1 MSRLDEICRA
11 AWPECE
17 STLTHESWHLPLVAR
32 ILTAAL
38 EAAEASPQLTDRW
51 LRAACEQARERTETP

>member
-1 MSRLDEICRA
+1 MTRTAEQI
-11 AWPECE
+11 
-17 STLTHESWHLPLVAR
+17 
-32 ILTAAL
+32 TAAL